1 MYDGDKAGLDATYSA
16 IQKLKGKMDINV
28 YVLPW
33 GVDPGAITPNTW
45 EDIKI
50 YKPYEFE
57 EMYKN
62 MEQCV

>member
-1 MYDGDKAGLDATYSA
+1 MN
-16 IQKLKGKMDINV
+16 I

-33 GVDPGAITPNTW
+33 GVDPGDITPHTW
-45 EDIKI
+45 EHIKI

-57 EMYKN
+57 EVYKN